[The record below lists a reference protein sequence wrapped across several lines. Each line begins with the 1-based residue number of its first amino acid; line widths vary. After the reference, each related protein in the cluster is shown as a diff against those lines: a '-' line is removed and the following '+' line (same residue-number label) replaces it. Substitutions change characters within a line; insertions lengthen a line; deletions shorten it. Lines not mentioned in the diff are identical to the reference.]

1 MRKSNYKGKICVFL
15 CALLCVV
22 SLSGCSTVM
31 QSLADGTDAV
41 LSGLTDGTDIVLN
54 GLADGTNQALDA
66 LSEADDGQAKNSIL
80 EAFGKFVDDAGTAA
94 LTPQSKLQ
102 GHKKNGA
109 DDTRGPMKQRI
120 PILQVQRFCL
130 VVLPWSAKREVH
142 STSPVLF
149 LSKVARQRFFFAQ
162 VQMIRPFFSRRAVST
177 MAQLKWMAQALI
189 SECGATRRTEPY
201 PLRLNKEYS
210 L

>member
-109 DDTRGPMKQRI
+109 DDYTG
-120 PILQVQRFCL
+120 
-130 VVLPWSAKREVH
+130 SYEATY
-142 STSPVLF
+142 SD
-149 LSKVARQRFFFAQ
+149 FAG
-162 VQMIRPFFSRRAVST
+162 T
-177 MAQLKWMAQALI
+177 
-189 SECGATRRTEPY
+189 
-201 PLRLNKEYS
+201 
-210 L
+210 

>member
-41 LSGLTDGTDIVLN
+41 LNGLTDGTDIVLN
-54 GLADGTNQALDA
+54 GLADGTDQALGA
-66 LSEADDGQAKNSIL
+66 LSEADDGQAKDSIL
-80 EAFGKFVDDAGTAA
+80 EAFGKLVDDAGTAA

-102 GHKKNGA
+102 GHKENGA
-109 DDTRGPMKQRI
+109 DDYTGSYEATYSNLTGTE
-120 PILQVQRFCL
+120 ILFGGTTL
-130 VVLPWSAKREVH
+130 EREAG

-149 LSKVARQRFFFAQ
+149 RLKTARQRFFFAQ
-162 VQMIRPFFSRRAVST
+162 EQMIRRFFSRRAVST
-177 MAQLKWMAQALI
+177 MAQLK
-189 SECGATRRTEPY
+189 
-201 PLRLNKEYS
+201 
-210 L
+210 